1 MFIKLLP
8 FFLLLCM
15 QYTAIAQDTQD
26 YQKKEKAAD
35 SLAELNDFAKSE
47 AMYLKALK
55 VFDKNPLLHTK
66 LASLYLK
73 MQKTEE
79 AKKFMKSAIVKGA
92 DMEMFLLDTSIKNYL
107 AVNEEEA
114 AEYVSLS
121 KQYKLLTQSEDKSKW
136 IDDFRVFFKGNGY
149 R

>member
-66 LASLYLK
+66 LASL

>member
-66 LASLYLK
+66 LASLYLY

>member
-35 SLAELNDFAKSE
+35 SLAELNEFARSE
-47 AMYLKALK
+47 AMYLKSLI

-107 AVNEEEA
+107 AVNQEEA

>member
-1 MFIKLLP
+1 MFIKFLP

-35 SLAELNDFAKSE
+35 SLAELNEFARSE

-55 VFDKNPLLHTK
+55 VFDKYPLLHTK

-92 DMEMFLLDTSIKNYL
+92 DLEMFLLDTSIKNYL
-107 AVNEEEA
+107 AANQEEA